1 MRSMSSI
8 FMAFAMGDS
17 FKRRSMQ
24 MKSIFIRICSVGL
37 TLEVVDEDEINFYWH
52 LQCGAHLRGGR

>member
-1 MRSMSSI
+1 
-8 FMAFAMGDS
+8 
-17 FKRRSMQ
+17 MQ